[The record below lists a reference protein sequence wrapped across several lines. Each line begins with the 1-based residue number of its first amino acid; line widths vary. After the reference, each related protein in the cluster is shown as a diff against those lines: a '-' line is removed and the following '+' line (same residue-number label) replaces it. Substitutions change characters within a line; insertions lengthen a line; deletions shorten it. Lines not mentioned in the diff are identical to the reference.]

1 MKAMQQRG
9 VSLIVVLIMLVVMLL
24 GALAAVRMIDSG
36 TLVAGNIARNE
47 ASAQAADVGVNSA
60 FDDVRAL
67 IDENTNAGGWYFAT
81 RRADDAYGLPGNG
94 VDWDN
99 AREVVVGQY
108 RVRYVIDRQCTVAP
122 VTDPANQCLLREDKL
137 DIYNAGGEAIDPPKA
152 RAFRITVRVTGPK
165 NSLAW
170 VQALATRG

>member
-1 MKAMQQRG
+1 MRAMRQRG
-9 VSLIVVLIMLVVMLL
+9 VSLIVVLIILVVMLL
-24 GALAAVRMIDSG
+24 GALAAARMTDSG

-47 ASAQAADVGVNSA
+47 ASAHAADVGINSA
-60 FDDVRAL
+60 FDDVRTLA
-67 IDENTNAGGWYFAT
+67 DENADAAGWYFAT
-81 RRADDAYGLPGNG
+81 RRSDDEYGLPGSI
-94 VDWDN
+94 DWDS

-122 VTDPANQCLLREDKL
+122 VTDPAGQCLLREDKQ
-137 DIYNAGGEAIDPPKA
+137 DIYNAGDEAIDPPKA

-165 NSLAW
+165 HSLAW

>member
-1 MKAMQQRG
+1 MKTSKQRG

-24 GALAAVRMIDSG
+24 GALAAARMTDSG

-67 IDENTNAGGWYFAT
+67 TDENTNTAGWYFAT
-81 RRADDAYGLPGNG
+81 RLAADDDGLPTG
-94 VDWDN
+94 VDWDS

-108 RVRYVIDRQCTVAP
+108 RVRYVIDRQCTATP
-122 VTDPANQCLLREDKL
+122 VTDPARQCLLREDKQE
-137 DIYNAGGEAIDPPKA
+137 IYNAGGEAIDPPKA

-165 NSLAW
+165 NALAW